1 MPAETS
7 NSVIP
12 SPGNVLKISETLFEA
27 ASNNSDLISSAKTLK
42 DNKQNT
48 KIGKK
53 KKIIISFSQSFLNI
67 FSIYR
72 IN

>member
-7 NSVIP
+7 NSAIP
-12 SPGNVLKISETLFEA
+12 SSGNVLKISEILFEA

-53 KKIIISFSQSFLNI
+53 KIS
-67 FSIYR
+67 
-72 IN
+72 

>member
-12 SPGNVLKISETLFEA
+12 SSGNVLKISEILFEA

-42 DNKQNT
+42 NNKQNT

-53 KKIIISFSQSFLNI
+53 KFS
-67 FSIYR
+67 
-72 IN
+72 